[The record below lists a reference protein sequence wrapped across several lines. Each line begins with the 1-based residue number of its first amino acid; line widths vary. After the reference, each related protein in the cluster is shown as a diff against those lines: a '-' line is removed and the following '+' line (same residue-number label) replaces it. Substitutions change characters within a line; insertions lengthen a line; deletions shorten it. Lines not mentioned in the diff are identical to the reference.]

1 MLKKFYGIAL
11 CVVFA
16 AASFVAIEIAML
28 GSTDVLGSALGGV
41 VVGLAIGIMCAV
53 LDENPVSTGI
63 VTAMLLWLAE
73 LIYVV
78 YFQGV
83 VLVGAYVI
91 FAPILAAIIHG
102 AISGLGYGWGSGKLR
117 YSSDLD

>member
-1 MLKKFYGIAL
+1 MLKKLYGIVL
-11 CVVFA
+11 CVIFA
-16 AASFVAIEIAML
+16 AVASTVIQFVMT
-28 GSTDVLGSALGGV
+28 GSTDVLGSALGGGV
-41 VVGLAIGIMCAV
+41 AGLAIGIMCAV

-73 LIYVV
+73 VIYVV

-117 YSSDLD
+117 YSTHLD

>member
-1 MLKKFYGIAL
+1 MSKKIYGTAL

-16 AASFVAIEIAML
+16 AASFVAIQFAMF
-28 GSTDVLGSALGGV
+28 GSTDVLGSVMGGAI
-41 VVGLAIGIMCAV
+41 VGLAIGIMCAV

-63 VTAMLLWLAE
+63 VTGMLLWLAE
-73 LIYVV
+73 LIYIV

-102 AISGLGYGWGSGKLR
+102 AISGLGYGFGSGKLR
-117 YSSDLD
+117 YSTHLD